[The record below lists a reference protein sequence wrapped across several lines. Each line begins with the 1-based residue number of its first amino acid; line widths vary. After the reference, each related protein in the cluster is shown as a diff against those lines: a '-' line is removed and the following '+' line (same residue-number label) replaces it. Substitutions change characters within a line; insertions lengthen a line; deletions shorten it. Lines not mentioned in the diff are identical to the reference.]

1 MSRSRRTQAGFPTP
15 NQSPILLVARKETV
29 PPEPQVPQ
37 VSIEDLSPIGLAV
50 FGVTKLVTTVLFEYC
65 AGFVT
70 GYFFG
75 TLVGTPGFVFKP
87 MTPGVPQVFRK
98 EVSQRLGRMNGRSL
112 KWGQGLG
119 GFSSTFKGC
128 DCAVRLVRYNKE
140 DLWNEILGS
149 AAAGAILS
157 RKGKNE
163 LTVYL
168 AKNS

>member
-1 MSRSRRTQAGFPTP
+1 MLSRITSCCCVVIIAIFASVVDSRAPSYYQQWNHYTQPRGSFPLRMSRSRRKQAGFPTP

-87 MTPGVPQVFRK
+87 MTPGV
-98 EVSQRLGRMNGRSL
+98 L
-112 KWGQGLG
+112 
-119 GFSSTFKGC
+119 
-128 DCAVRLVRYNKE
+128 
-140 DLWNEILGS
+140 
-149 AAAGAILS
+149 
-157 RKGKNE
+157 
-163 LTVYL
+163 YL
-168 AKNS
+168 AE